1 MSDLHDASPAPIDRA
16 TLELLEILPV
26 QVWTSRP
33 DGLLDY
39 VSARAAADFGVS
51 ATQLVDEG
59 WLGVLHPDDVAA
71 TVARWTHSLAMGE
84 PYAMEFRLR
93 RSHGAFEWY
102 LARAEA
108 QRDAEGRI
116 TRWVGSN
123 MNIHE
128 QKELQSRTEGLLDQ
142 VGAQARETQAALVEL
157 QSARRI
163 AEQRVK
169 ELEAALAER

>member
-1 MSDLHDASPAPIDRA
+1 MSDSHDASSAGIDGS
-16 TLELLEILPV
+16 TLALLEIIPV
-26 QVWTSRP
+26 QVWTARP

-51 ATQLVDEG
+51 ATRLVDEG
-59 WLGVLHPDDVAA
+59 WLGVLHPDDVAP
-71 TVARWTHSLAMGE
+71 TVDRWKRSLATGE
-84 PYAMEFRLR
+84 AYMVEFRLR
-93 RSHGAFEWY
+93 RGHGEFEWY

-128 QKELQSRTEGLLDQ
+128 QKELQRRTQALLEQ
-142 VGAQARETQAALVEL
+142 VAEQARETQTAVVQLQAAR
-157 QSARRI
+157 QT
-163 AEQRVK
+163 AEGRVQ
-169 ELEAALAER
+169 ELEAALARR